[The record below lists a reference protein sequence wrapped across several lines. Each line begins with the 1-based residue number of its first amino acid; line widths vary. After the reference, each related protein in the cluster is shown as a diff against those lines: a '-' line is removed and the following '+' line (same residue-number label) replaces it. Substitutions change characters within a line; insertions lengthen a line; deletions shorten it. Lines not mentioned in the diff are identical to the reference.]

1 MISEEERRHIQQ
13 RAALEGAVHAASDAL
28 HQVTGRTDQTLHD
41 IMAENPDHPAAVA
54 WCRAVDDLAA
64 FLREGQNR

>member
-1 MISEEERRHIQQ
+1 MTSEEDRRRIQQ
-13 RAALEGAVHAASDAL
+13 RVVLEGAVHAASDAL

-41 IMAENPDHPAAVA
+41 IMTENPGHPAAIA